1 MSVMLAAV
9 LLMQAPTA
17 EGTFKKIEDGI
28 LKAKTLSI
36 KYSWERFRN
45 GTRMESLRASL
56 LLKEGNKGRIEYQ
69 SPESATTVISDGKNL
84 RVATNGKVTVERAT
98 PESFREDLCLGIS
111 RAGAT
116 TYHLLVG
123 IKGAEKA
130 SPFRAYCT
138 VDAFKLGSPGEET
151 GSLTYQAHVTGDTD
165 IYEGEMTYNSKD
177 LRLLK
182 RQLKL
187 SSKGTVTLWSEKY
200 DEFTLNADIAD
211 DTFKL
216 PEK

>member
-1 MSVMLAAV
+1 MSVMLAAA
-9 LLMQAPTA
+9 LLMQSPTA

-45 GTRMESLRASL
+45 GTRLESLRASL
-56 LLKEGNKGRIEYQ
+56 LLKEGNKGRIESKTQ
-69 SPESATTVISDGKNL
+69 ESVTTVTSDGKNL
-84 RVATNGKVTVERAT
+84 RVVTDGKVTVERAT
-98 PESFREDLCLGIS
+98 PEAFREDLCLGLS

-116 TYHLLVG
+116 TFHMLVG

-138 VDAFKLGSPGEET
+138 VDTFKFGSPGEET
-151 GSLTYQAHVTGDTD
+151 GTLTYQVHVAGDTD
-165 IYEGEMTYNSKD
+165 VYEGEITYNAKD
-177 LRLLK
+177 LRLVK

-200 DEFTLNADIAD
+200 DEFTLNGDIPD